1 MKTQTFLTVPGMI
14 AACIRTIFQVGCSKP
29 EPIMIGFSGQLSG
42 AYADLGIKGRDGVLL
57 AVEKINAADGI
68 AGRPIK
74 LLARDDMGTPEG
86 ARVADKE
93 LIDAGTVAIIGHMT
107 CRQTI
112 AAMEIIKKA
121 GVMLIS
127 PTISIEKL
135 AVIESLPKTANL
147 SPKDE

>member
-1 MKTQTFLTVPGMI
+1 
-14 AACIRTIFQVGCSKP
+14 
-29 EPIMIGFSGQLSG
+29 LSG